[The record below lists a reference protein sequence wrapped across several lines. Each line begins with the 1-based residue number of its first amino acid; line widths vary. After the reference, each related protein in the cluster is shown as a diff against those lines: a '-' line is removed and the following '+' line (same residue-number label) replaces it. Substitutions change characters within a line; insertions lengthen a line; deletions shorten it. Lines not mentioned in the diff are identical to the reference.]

1 MFFLLGFF
9 LVGYLG
15 LSMTAIAIFAVILA
29 IILSGL
35 KFRGGAAPAMAGNAS
50 SAEDYDPLEDDDDL

>member
-1 MFFLLGFF
+1 M
-9 LVGYLG
+9 GYLG
-15 LSMTAIAIFAVILA
+15 LGMAAIASLAVILA

-50 SAEDYDPLEDDDDL
+50 AAEDYDPLEDDDDL